1 MNYTDY
7 IATVA
12 NLLVVPTTD
21 ANFVQILPS
30 IINDA
35 EQRIYR
41 ELDLLDTI
49 VRDTSGTL
57 TANSRNFTFPQHV
70 VVSESLNVFSPAG
83 TQTTRNQLVPVSRE
97 WLDAVWGN
105 EASTTTPSIPQYY
118 AMITDQT
125 IIVGPPPDAN
135 YTVEVVATIR
145 PTPISATNPTTY
157 LSLYLP
163 DLFVSASMVFGSGYL
178 KDFGAAVDDPKMAL
192 TWQSHYDAEFASANT
207 EESMRHRDGR
217 QRTRA
222 RSARR
227 LGFSVAYW
235 KANSILCTPS
245 FSQSGSCCAC
255 FDIGAG
261 DLKHLRKRHSL
272 SLVFIKSVTSPVVGL

>member
-7 IATVA
+7 VATVA

-83 TQTTRNQLVPVSRE
+83 TQTTRNQLVPVARE

-105 EASTTTPSIPQYY
+105 EVSTTTPSIPQYY

-125 IIVGPPPDAN
+125 IIVGPPPDAT
-135 YTVEVVATIR
+135 YTMEVVATIR
-145 PTPISATNPTTY
+145 PTPISAANPTTY

-163 DLFVSASMVFGSGYL
+163 DLFVAESIVFGYGYL
-178 KDFGAAVDDPKMAL
+178 KDFGAATDDPRAAI
-192 TWQSHYDAEFASANT
+192 TWESHYKSLWESANT
-207 EESMRHRDGR
+207 EENRKKYAAQGWTSK
-217 QRTRA
+217 QPSNISTPTR
-222 RSARR
+222 
-227 LGFSVAYW
+227 V
-235 KANSILCTPS
+235 
-245 FSQSGSCCAC
+245 
-255 FDIGAG
+255 
-261 DLKHLRKRHSL
+261 
-272 SLVFIKSVTSPVVGL
+272 